1 LRRARGR
8 AAEEGH
14 SAAEQPAL
22 SQARDTGLALV
33 LLLLLAAQIG
43 GRYALLPLAIGLLV
57 LSMLWPALF
66 RLPARLWFGLA
77 EVLGTLVSTLVL
89 TLVFVLVLTPIATLR
104 RLLGADPLR
113 GRAWRQGQDSLLICR
128 DHTFTAAD
136 MERPY

>member
-1 LRRARGR
+1 MSTHSKNRPSPLPSHGAPTQVGHAGTRLRRARGR

-66 RLPARLWFGLA
+66 RLPARLWFG
-77 EVLGTLVSTLVL
+77 
-89 TLVFVLVLTPIATLR
+89 
-104 RLLGADPLR
+104 
-113 GRAWRQGQDSLLICR
+113 
-128 DHTFTAAD
+128 
-136 MERPY
+136 